1 MVAENLHQLQQTGCP
16 AHRVT
21 LEEALAVDAVRRA
34 DQRAWP
40 ALDMT
45 DHPFADRLEI
55 AGEIEFCHGFAV
67 TRVRPHYLVGM
78 GDDHAHHL
86 GGFALSWRR
95 PRLNRL
101 AGFGR
106 RLCDRFGEFG
116 HGRLFRLHLPGGL
129 VLA

>member
-1 MVAENLHQLQQTGCP
+1 M
-16 AHRVT
+16 
-21 LEEALAVDAVRRA
+21 
-34 DQRAWP
+34 P

-67 TRVRPHYLVGM
+67 IRVRPHYLVGM
-78 GDDHAHHL
+78 EMITPITSADLLSPCVGR
-86 GGFALSWRR
+86 ALTGL
-95 PRLNRL
+95 PDL
-101 AGFGR
+101 R